1 MERVMI
7 VEDHSA
13 FAQALELILGQV
25 EVALANLF
33 PQTPRRIRQLASR
46 AADTGSASSLPLRT
60 NCRSI
65 TDGTGKET
73 PSCPPGRT
81 SYASRVVFPARN
93 HYVTGAAIGEKT
105 AHREVTAGWLSLKRS
120 RG

>member
-7 VEDHSA
+7 VEDHLA

-46 AADTGSASSLPLRT
+46 AADTGSARSLPRRT
-60 NCRSI
+60 NWSSATIPLLLAR
-65 TDGTGKET
+65 
-73 PSCPPGRT
+73 P
-81 SYASRVVFPARN
+81 AFPRRLA
-93 HYVTGAAIGEKT
+93 VDAQA
-105 AHREVTAGWLSLKRS
+105 
-120 RG
+120 